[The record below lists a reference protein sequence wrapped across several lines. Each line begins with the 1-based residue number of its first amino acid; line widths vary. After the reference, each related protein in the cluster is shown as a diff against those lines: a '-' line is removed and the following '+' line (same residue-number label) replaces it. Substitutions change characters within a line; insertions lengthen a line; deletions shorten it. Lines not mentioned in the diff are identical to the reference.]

1 MRILLFFIRLDQKKI
16 TFGLLNNMFF
26 VSHGMRMG
34 VILVIKTGLS
44 LHYITL
50 HYIMLHYMYISY
62 TFH

>member
-50 HYIMLHYMYISY
+50 HYMYISY